1 MTSIENRISVHDAQ
15 PLDMSKIKPVAVWE
29 QPEELFENFM
39 SAHEAILESR
49 HSTRP
54 DTSKNPAYAAYATVQ
69 VGGQVVAEIDN
80 HGFVT
85 TSNRAGAML
94 GNLPNSA
101 QGVISGPNLA
111 KARAEY
117 LADLLG
123 GEVVMSSTALTQAA
137 FANVP
142 QPKIELDTQAMLS
155 DPLYQN
161 LQRVKQARAQY
172 IEGLA
177 PDATFGSIA

>member
-15 PLDMSKIKPVAVWE
+15 PLDMSKIKPIAVWE
-29 QPEELFENFM
+29 QPGELFENFIKV
-39 SAHEAILESR
+39 HETMLESR

-54 DTSKNPAYAAYATVQ
+54 DTSNNPAYAAYATVQ

-85 TSNRAGAML
+85 TSNKAGAML

-101 QGVISGPNLA
+101 QGVTSGPALA

-123 GEVVMSSTALTQAA
+123 GEVVMSSTALTQTA
-137 FANVP
+137 FASTP
-142 QPKIELDTQAMLS
+142 QPKIELDTKAMLS

-161 LQRVKQARAQY
+161 LQRLKQARAQY
-172 IEGLA
+172 LEGLA
-177 PDATFGSIA
+177 PDSTFGSVA

>member
-15 PLDMSKIKPVAVWE
+15 PLDMSKIKPIAVWE
-29 QPEELFENFM
+29 QQGEQFENYVK
-39 SAHEAILESR
+39 AAETVLESR

-80 HGFVT
+80 HGWVT
-85 TSNRAGAML
+85 TSNTTGAML
-94 GNLPNSA
+94 GNLPAVA

-123 GEVVMSSTALTQAA
+123 GEVVMSSTALTQTA
-137 FANVP
+137 FANTP
-142 QPKIELDTQAMLS
+142 QPRIELDTKAMLA

-161 LQRVKQARAQY
+161 LQRLKQARAQY
-172 IEGLA
+172 LEGLA
-177 PDATFGSIA
+177 PNSTLGMIA

>member
-1 MTSIENRISVHDAQ
+1 MTSIDNRISLKDAQ
-15 PLDMSKIKPVAVWE
+15 PLDMSKIKPIAVWE
-29 QPEELFENFM
+29 QPGELFESFIK
-39 SAHEAILESR
+39 AQEAMLESL
-49 HSTRP
+49 HSSSP

-94 GNLPNSA
+94 GNLPNYA
-101 QGVISGPNLA
+101 QGAISGPNLA

-123 GEVVMSSTALTQAA
+123 GEVVMSSTALTQTA

-142 QPKIELDTQAMLS
+142 QPKIELDTQAMLA

-161 LQRVKQARAQY
+161 LQRLKQARARY
-172 IEGLA
+172 IEGRA
-177 PDATFGSIA
+177 PDSTSGSIV

>member
-1 MTSIENRISVHDAQ
+1 MTSIEHRISLKDVQ
-15 PLDMSKIKPVAVWE
+15 PLDMSNIKSIAAWE
-29 QPEELFENFM
+29 QPGELFESFIK
-39 SAHEAILESR
+39 AQEALLESH
-49 HSTRP
+49 HSSRP
-54 DTSKNPAYAAYATVQ
+54 DTSKNPTYAAYATVQ

-80 HGFVT
+80 HGWVA
-85 TSNRAGAML
+85 TSNSAGAML
-94 GNLPNSA
+94 GKLPNAA
-101 QGVISGPNLA
+101 QGVISGPTLA

-123 GEVVMSSTALTQAA
+123 GEVVMSSTAMTQTA

-142 QPKIELDTQAMLS
+142 QPKVELNTQAMLA

-161 LQRVKQARAQY
+161 LQRVKQARARY

-177 PDATFGSIA
+177 TDSTFEASA

>member
-1 MTSIENRISVHDAQ
+1 MTSIENRISLKDAQ
-15 PLDMSKIKPVAVWE
+15 PLDMSKIKPIAVWE
-29 QPEELFENFM
+29 QPRELFESFIK
-39 SAHEAILESR
+39 AQEAVLESL
-49 HSTRP
+49 HSSCP

-94 GNLPNSA
+94 GTLPNYA

-123 GEVVMSSTALTQAA
+123 GEVVMSSTALTQTA
-137 FANVP
+137 FANIP

-161 LQRVKQARAQY
+161 LQRLKQARTRY

-177 PDATFGSIA
+177 ADSTLAPIA

>member
-1 MTSIENRISVHDAQ
+1 MTSIENRISLKDAQ
-15 PLDMSKIKPVAVWE
+15 PLDMSKIKPIAVWE
-29 QPEELFENFM
+29 QPGELFESFVK
-39 SAHEAILESR
+39 AAETVLESR
-49 HSTRP
+49 HSVHP

-69 VGGQVVAEIDN
+69 VGGKVVAEIDN

-85 TSNRAGAML
+85 TSNTTGAML
-94 GNLPNSA
+94 GNLPNTA

-123 GEVVMSSTALTQAA
+123 GEVVMSSTALTQTA
-137 FANVP
+137 FATEP
-142 QPKIELDTQAMLS
+142 QPRIELDTKAMLA

-161 LQRVKQARAQY
+161 LQRMKQARAQY

-177 PDATFGSIA
+177 PDSTFGTFA